1 MGCMNNF
8 ILGYFRLFNI
18 KHLKKCTQSSGS
30 FHKCSND
37 LRPTVVS
44 SDILS
49 QNVYSCNKYHM
60 IRYLDQ
66 QCMYI
71 SKNTYKAY
79 FIVDKPMCELVL
91 EYYIGSIGPTKINT
105 IFNTF

>member
-1 MGCMNNF
+1 
-8 ILGYFRLFNI
+8 
-18 KHLKKCTQSSGS
+18 
-30 FHKCSND
+30 
-37 LRPTVVS
+37 
-44 SDILS
+44 
-49 QNVYSCNKYHM
+49 M